1 MKTNDSRYIETLNN
15 IREALSNGHNNVVAE
30 ILECSSCRGFVVEM
44 NSSDRQYYMKIRV
57 DADVEFVM
65 MEIHPNITI
74 GEPYKRMFNQFAMM
88 KSREKKVGNIRIGA
102 GNTAEIYMETSFT
115 NGPVTVEAYDR
126 MERIAM
132 QFTIGVEEQ
141 LDMVAHGI
149 MPEKDEKS
157 KDEEIK
163 EVLEHFLKGKSD
175 DEEDDSEESQ
185 SGETAPFGDFLSFL
199 AAHASMDSEEDDEE
213 EASIIDVDPCS
224 VDAAV

>member
-15 IREALSNGHNNVVAE
+15 IREALSNGNNNVVAE
-30 ILECSSCRGFVVEM
+30 MLECSSCRGFLVEM
-44 NSSDRQYYMKIRV
+44 NSKDRQYYMKIRV

-126 MERIAM
+126 MEHIAM
-132 QFTIGVEEQ
+132 QFTIGVEDQ

-163 EVLEHFLKGKSD
+163 EALEHFLRGKS
-175 DEEDDSEESQ
+175 DEEDDDSEETQ
-185 SGETAPFGDFLSFL
+185 SGGDAPFGDFLSFL
-199 AAHASMDSEEDDEE
+199 ATHASMEPDDEDDE
-213 EASIIDVDPCS
+213 SIIDVDVS
-224 VDAAV
+224 DGDVAI